1 MKNKNKKKEKKK
13 RKGDIVGIRILGNDR
28 ITKSVIMSLNDLV
41 FLKRLGKGIGRILER
56 LGAFSFLRSH
66 YLRSLSYE
74 IGRVVPYHFQQRN
87 GG

>member
-1 MKNKNKKKEKKK
+1 
-13 RKGDIVGIRILGNDR
+13 
-28 ITKSVIMSLNDLV
+28 MSLNDLV